1 MTILRPF
8 PPSHCIADD
17 RAGVQLL
24 GLKICC
30 RKNLRSCSF
39 LISSSAADGASG
51 QWQWRWPEEVELPPD
66 IILNPAHQTHQ
77 PLLPYFRVEKLMH
90 SKITQHRK
98 GFLVLYV
105 LHDRARASCMAP
117 QDVLKVFLGWGGEYD
132 FQHCQVHSLV
142 DTHCMFQVSRN
153 FVCLVWVAA
162 LPCSPIYMN
171 HLSPPTIL
179 RRLMFSKHHHRYI
192 KFSTWRGTWKGEAK
206 IIGDRAGTMFGQ
218 RHQSR
223 GGSPGVS
230 NHLGTALTLCRRTLI
245 EISC

>member
-1 MTILRPF
+1 MTTLKPF

-105 LHDRARASCMAP
+105 LHDRARASCMLP
-117 QDVLKVFLGWGGEYD
+117 EDVLKVFLWWEGEYD
-132 FQHCQVHSLV
+132 FKHCQQKWCRCILLS
-142 DTHCMFQVSRN
+142 THTACSRS
-153 FVCLVWVAA
+153 VAILSVWSEWRRCLAA
-162 LPCSPIYMN
+162 PSI
-171 HLSPPTIL
+171 
-179 RRLMFSKHHHRYI
+179 
-192 KFSTWRGTWKGEAK
+192 
-206 IIGDRAGTMFGQ
+206 
-218 RHQSR
+218 
-223 GGSPGVS
+223 
-230 NHLGTALTLCRRTLI
+230 
-245 EISC
+245 